1 MPNIEDHISSRPMSS
16 TFFKSTRQET
26 SMKEMVKRITNLS
39 SGAQI
44 PCNNTR
50 VMRVKFTDP
59 KVPESEK
66 LCQALETL
74 KSVTKCKDYYEP
86 ILSNLLSLHE
96 RNLHSES
103 ESEPQAFSQ
112 QASPDLKNQFQA
124 HTRFYEDGQNC
135 SLENGDEIYLR
146 NFLPQLGNYTQGLIR
161 NLRVN

>member
-1 MPNIEDHISSRPMSS
+1 MEEASLHQSLGKRRITSEVDHISSRPMIS
-16 TFFKSTRQET
+16 TSIKSARQET

-66 LCQALETL
+66 LCQALEAL

-96 RNLHSES
+96 RN
-103 ESEPQAFSQ
+103 
-112 QASPDLKNQFQA
+112 
-124 HTRFYEDGQNC
+124 NC

>member
-1 MPNIEDHISSRPMSS
+1 MFILLKATFALFCLIDYISSRPMINTAIKTSH
-16 TFFKSTRQET
+16 QES
-26 SMKEMVKRITNLS
+26 SMKEMVKRITNIS

-66 LCQALETL
+66 LCQASEAL
-74 KSVTKCKDYYEP
+74 KSVTKCKGDYEP

-96 RNLHSES
+96 RN
-103 ESEPQAFSQ
+103 
-112 QASPDLKNQFQA
+112 
-124 HTRFYEDGQNC
+124 QNC

-161 NLRVN
+161 NLRVS